1 MAVCSICRRRR
12 RRRRFLDS
20 CYRDTYVGE

>member
-1 MAVCSICRRRR
+1 MAACSICRRRR
-12 RRRRFLDS
+12 RRWFLDS